1 MSFGQ
6 PSGPPASARQVREL
20 QSLVEQAGFDGFRE
34 ARHPLGLTQRQAA
47 GKFTSQE
54 AATLI
59 DQLQATESNSAPQD
73 APPPSAGTPSIAAQ
87 RRADAA
93 RARQD
98 TERAPAVRDMPAD
111 TLAHEL
117 ERRGWVVI
125 PPPDDPPPRQR

>member
-20 QSLVEQAGFDGFRE
+20 QALVEQAGFDGFRE

-59 DQLQATESNSAPQD
+59 EQLEATESDTASPGASPRSAD
-73 APPPSAGTPSIAAQ
+73 TPSIAAT

-98 TERAPAVRDMPAD
+98 TERADAVRGMPAD
-111 TLAHEL
+111 ALAHEL